1 MFYDNSSILK
11 SVEFSDGAYL
21 NGAYMLKNIPSIVGP
36 DLLKILSEM
45 GHGDE
50 IAIVDGN
57 YPAASRAQRLVRMD
71 GHGVCEVL
79 KAVLALFP
87 LDHMKENAILM
98 EVPKNNF
105 VETPIWKEFD
115 ALCRD
120 GDDAYKNYSLIEAG
134 EFYNRTEKCYAV
146 IATSEK
152 ALYANIILRK
162 GIVR

>member
-1 MFYDNSSILK
+1 MIIRTSENPSNIRM
-11 SVEFSDGAYL
+11 GTYL
-21 NGAYMLKNIPSIVGP
+21 NGAYMLKHIPSIIGP
-36 DLLKILSEM
+36 DLLKTLMEM

-57 YPAASRAQRLVRMD
+57 YPAASRARRLIRMD

-115 ALCRD
+115 SICRA
-120 GDDAYKNYSLIEAG
+120 GDEAYKNYSLIEAG
-134 EFYNRTEKCYAV
+134 EFYNRTESCYAI
-146 IATSEK
+146 IATGEK